1 MPGVS
6 YLQVGASPPTSRT
19 STRSGHEVVIS
30 IVHPQAEAGSDVR
43 REERYAAAT
52 SRALKVY
59 KQPAFRTRSGTRQ
72 SGSTS
77 VSGHIGGQPTG
88 HKSLSSTNLRRRRS
102 AQHLNCRSIV
112 DRRAHSRQPFAIQAR
127 HGRKSH
133 SIDQTG
139 RRAGR
144 NRGSTRQRVRSVE

>member
-52 SRALKVY
+52 SRALKVC

-102 AQHLNCRSIV
+102 AQHLNCRSII
-112 DRRAHSRQPFAIQAR
+112 DRRAHSRQSLSRYRLDTAGNRIRSTRLAA
-127 HGRKSH
+127 G
-133 SIDQTG
+133 
-139 RRAGR
+139 RAGTAVPR
-144 NRGSTRQRVRSVE
+144 DSVFDP